1 MIKTKKHL
9 NEKTYQLIGAAIEVH
24 KELGPGLLE
33 SVYEKCYK
41 KELQIRGIRF
51 QSQLYVPVSYKG
63 VELDTELRV
72 DLLAEEFVVVELK
85 SVEAMI
91 PVHEAQLLTY
101 MRLLKKPKGIIINF
115 NCTNIFKE
123 GQKTMVNELFS
134 ILPEE

>member
-1 MIKTKKHL
+1 MITKKQL
-9 NEKTYQLIGAAIEVH
+9 NEITYQLIGAAIEVH

-41 KELQIRGIRF
+41 KELQLRGIRF

-63 VELDTELRV
+63 VDLDTELRV

>member
-1 MIKTKKHL
+1 MITKKLL
-9 NEKTYQLIGAAIEVH
+9 NEITYQLIGAAIEVH

-41 KELQIRGIRF
+41 KELQLRGIRF

-63 VELDTELRV
+63 IELDTELRV
-72 DLLAEEFVVVELK
+72 DLLAEEFLVVELK

>member
-1 MIKTKKHL
+1 MTTKKHL
-9 NEKTYQLIGAAIEVH
+9 NEVTYQLIGAAIEVH

-41 KELQIRGIRF
+41 KELQLRGILF
-51 QSQLYVPVSYKG
+51 QSQLNVPVSYKG

-72 DLLAEEFVVVELK
+72 DLLAEENIVVELK
-85 SVEAMI
+85 ATEAI
-91 PVHEAQLLTY
+91 APVHEAQLLTY

-123 GQKTMVNELFS
+123 GQKTMVNERFAS
-134 ILPEE
+134 LPEE